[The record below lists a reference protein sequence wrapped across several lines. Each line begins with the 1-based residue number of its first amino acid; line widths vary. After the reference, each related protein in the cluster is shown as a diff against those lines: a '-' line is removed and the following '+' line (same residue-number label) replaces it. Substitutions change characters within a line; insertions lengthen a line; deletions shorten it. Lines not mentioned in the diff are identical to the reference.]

1 MFLPMKFCLETL
13 FETGYGEALFMNNS
27 KIYLRKISRV
37 VMVKVIL
44 KLILSHLKW
53 PTKQKHREVSC

>member
-1 MFLPMKFCLETL
+1 MFNVFAYGFCLETL

-44 KLILSHLKW
+44 
-53 PTKQKHREVSC
+53 

>member
-1 MFLPMKFCLETL
+1 MFNVFAYEFCLETL
-13 FETGYGEALFMNNS
+13 FETGYGEVLFMNNS

-44 KLILSHLKW
+44 
-53 PTKQKHREVSC
+53 